1 VAAQKPVPVP
11 KGLAASGA
19 DLWRS
24 IARQWAEDHLTPD
37 ARECRMLADA
47 CHEAD
52 VLAAL
57 SVELDAAMS
66 EGRLIVKG
74 SQGQPVTHPHVAEAR
89 RSRAQIAA
97 LLMKLGLEDPAA
109 SAKTPG
115 VGMTTAEAGR
125 LGGLARRRAHG

>member
-1 VAAQKPVPVP
+1 MAAQKPVPP
-11 KGLAASGA
+11 PRASPAAGTE
-19 DLWRS
+19 LWRS
-24 IARQWAEDHLTPD
+24 IARQWADDSLSPD
-37 ARECRMLADA
+37 ARERRLLGDA

-97 LLMKLGLEDPAA
+97 LLMKLGLEEPAG
-109 SAKTPG
+109 AKTSA
-115 VGMTTAEAGR
+115 VGMTAAEAGR
-125 LGGLARRRAHG
+125 LGGLARRQRHG